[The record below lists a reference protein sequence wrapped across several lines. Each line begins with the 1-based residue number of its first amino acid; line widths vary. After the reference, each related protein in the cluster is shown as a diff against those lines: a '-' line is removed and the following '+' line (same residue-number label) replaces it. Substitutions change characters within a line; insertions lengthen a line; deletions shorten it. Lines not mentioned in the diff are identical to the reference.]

1 MEKLLL
7 LILAPSDRA
16 ALQML
21 ADEAPTEQI
30 ARVLSIPEH
39 EVDAHVSSVVR
50 KLGTNSRSEAVRLA
64 ARRGLLAEGVFN
76 GAARQN
82 RPQLA

>member
-1 MEKLLL
+1 LL

-21 ADEAPTEQI
+21 ADEVPTEQI

-39 EVDAHVSSVVR
+39 QVDAHVSNVVR
-50 KLGTNSRSEAVRLA
+50 KLGANSRTEAVRLA
-64 ARRGLLAEGVFN
+64 TRRGLLAESVFD
-76 GAARQN
+76 GAAGQN
-82 RPQLA
+82 QPQLA